1 MAFSSFHNENSILA
15 ILLLYVVIVQ
25 WINTASSWTTQFLA
39 SRKSCNMQNFNFEI
53 HPKSFIFFMHLIHT
67 MQGPSVPILIFF
79 VAFCLLVGKY
89 RRWFSHWNVRH
100 GDRSQIFS
108 MCSSPTICNCTSRY
122 KWQRNFLQQNPW
134 KSRNLSRW
142 KFISTTRFET
152 SCWFKKY
159 VDLLCYAK
167 VPIRKIVSIVYS
179 KN

>member
-1 MAFSSFHNENSILA
+1 
-15 ILLLYVVIVQ
+15 
-25 WINTASSWTTQFLA
+25 
-39 SRKSCNMQNFNFEI
+39 
-53 HPKSFIFFMHLIHT
+53 

-79 VAFCLLVGKY
+79 LAFCLLVGKY

-122 KWQRNFLQQNPW
+122 KWQWNFLQQNPW
-134 KSRNLSRW
+134 KLRNLSRW

-179 KN
+179 ENLKKIPIRTLFFQIFALHFIISILLNWFNVIHSKTMLSDLNLGQQNALKRQKYRFRKL